1 MICLALLAVPLMGA
15 LWCYQMRDRSAPGWC
30 GFFSSL
36 SVLLSIALLLEP
48 KGQSLDWNWLPEL
61 GLQFQL
67 APTPTSLLMLLLTP
81 LLTLVSLG
89 MLRPGMERRAEYC
102 GHLLLVQASLQGLFL
117 ADNLGL
123 FYIFFELMLLP
134 GLLLAARWGG
144 DRGRSAALKFFLYTL
159 VGSLPMLLGVLT
171 LAIRPDGNSLRF
183 SDLQNL
189 PAETQMAAFW
199 LFALAFLVKTP
210 IFPLHGWQVD
220 LYRTAPA
227 PALAVIGGAMSKA
240 GLYGIIRVILPL
252 FPLAVT
258 QNTPLL
264 GGLLLF
270 SLLYAACCALG
281 APCLRSILA
290 YSSLSHLSLV
300 ALALFLGGPVG
311 MAGAQLQMFSHGVAT
326 GGLFLVVAALENR
339 GLSGELKQLG
349 GLARPMP
356 ALASLALVLAMASL
370 GCPGLCSFPA
380 ELAMLIGIYKTSWSV
395 ASWASLAVIVA
406 GWYGLRFYQG
416 TWNGPLE
423 GAPELADLQER
434 EWLSLIPLV
443 VLCFAIGLSP
453 DGTLMQWT
461 RGLI

>member
-1 MICLALLAVPLMGA
+1 M
-15 LWCYQMRDRSAPGWC
+15 
-30 GFFSSL
+30 
-36 SVLLSIALLLEP
+36 
-48 KGQSLDWNWLPEL
+48 
-61 GLQFQL
+61 
-67 APTPTSLLMLLLTP
+67 
-81 LLTLVSLG
+81 
-89 MLRPGMERRAEYC
+89 
-102 GHLLLVQASLQGLFL
+102 
-117 ADNLGL
+117 
-123 FYIFFELMLLP
+123 
-134 GLLLAARWGG
+134 
-144 DRGRSAALKFFLYTL
+144 
-159 VGSLPMLLGVLT
+159 
-171 LAIRPDGNSLRF
+171 
-183 SDLQNL
+183 
-189 PAETQMAAFW
+189 
-199 LFALAFLVKTP
+199 
-210 IFPLHGWQVD
+210 
-220 LYRTAPA
+220 
-227 PALAVIGGAMSKA
+227 
-240 GLYGIIRVILPL
+240 
-252 FPLAVT
+252 
-258 QNTPLL
+258 
-264 GGLLLF
+264 
-270 SLLYAACCALG
+270 
-281 APCLRSILA
+281 RSILA